1 MRGIERAACLPLVL
15 LAAGCFRSAP
25 PPPPAPGPA
34 VVDVELDASTT
45 VPVPD
50 LDDLDLS
57 ALEPAPFQEVPDSL
71 PALDDDMP
79 GGLDLSGNGI
89 PLVLNERVQAWI
101 DLFTGRERDRFALY
115 LTRQGRFED
124 MIFGK
129 LDERGMPRD
138 LLYLALIESG
148 FSPIARS
155 RARAVGMW
163 QFIAATARTEGLVVS
178 ELLDERRSVDRS
190 TDAALN
196 HLTKLHDRYGSWYL
210 AAAAYNSG
218 AGRVDRALRLRAGSA
233 TGSDSLFWMIHR
245 SLPRETRD
253 YVPKLVAAAII
264 GKNREAF
271 GFGDVV
277 PEEVEDL
284 DHVTIPDATDFDV
297 IAEAAGVSTAD
308 ITRLNPHLPRAVT
321 PPGRPVEVNLPAGT
335 ADAFEVAYAKIP
347 PDERVRFKIH
357 IVRRGETLSGIAA
370 RYGSSVR
377 LIQEASGIR
386 NAGRISIG
394 QEVRIPSAAA
404 VPRSVSTAASRSSA
418 SSAPSSSGA
427 TTTETYRVRSGDNL
441 WTIARRVG
449 VSWKDLM
456 RWNKLT
462 ERSIIRPGDRLIIR
476 RSS

>member
-1 MRGIERAACLPLVL
+1 VL
-15 LAAGCFRSAP
+15 LAGCFRSAP
-25 PPPPAPGPA
+25 PAPPSPSPVGEGI
-34 VVDVELDASTT
+34 ELATSTT

-50 LDDLDLS
+50 LGDLDLS
-57 ALEPAPFQEVPDSL
+57 ALEPAPFQEAPDSL
-71 PALDDDMP
+71 PELEGDLP
-79 GGLDLSGNGI
+79 GGLDLRGNGI
-89 PLVLNERVQAWI
+89 PLVLNDRVQFWI
-101 DLFTGRERDRFALY
+101 DLFTGRERERFALY

-124 MIFGK
+124 MIFEK

-163 QFIAATARTEGLVVS
+163 QFIAATARTEGLIVS
-178 ELLDERRSVDRS
+178 ELLDERRSVERS

-196 HLTKLHDRYGSWYL
+196 HLTRLHDRYDSWYL

-218 AGRVDRALRLRAGSA
+218 AGRVDRALRIRARGEA
-233 TGSDSLFWMIHR
+233 GADSLFWKIHA

-277 PEEVEDL
+277 PEAPD
-284 DHVTIPDATDFDV
+284 DHDRVTIPDATDFDV
-297 IAEAAGVSTAD
+297 IAEAAGVSTD
-308 ITRLNPHLPRAVT
+308 LITQLNPHLPRGVT
-321 PPGRPVEVNLPAGT
+321 PPGRVVEVNLPAGT
-335 ADAFEVAYAKIP
+335 ADAFEVAYARIP
-347 PDERVRFKIH
+347 PEERVRFKIH

-404 VPRSVSTAASRSSA
+404 VPRSVSAASTRTSA
-418 SSAPSSSGA
+418 ASVAPSSSG
-427 TTTETYRVRSGDNL
+427 TTTGTYRVRPGDSL
-441 WTIARRVG
+441 WIIARRIG

-476 RSS
+476 GSS

>member
-1 MRGIERAACLPLVL
+1 MRLFAWTACLPFVFL
-15 LAAGCFRSAP
+15 AGCFRSAP
-25 PPPPAPGPA
+25 PAPPIPSP
-34 VVDVELDASTT
+34 VVDEIDLGSSTT
-45 VPVPD
+45 AAVPD

-57 ALEPAPFQEVPDSL
+57 ALEPAPFQEAPDSL
-71 PALDDDMP
+71 PPVEDDLP
-79 GGLDLSGNGI
+79 GGLDLTSNGI
-89 PLVLNERVQAWI
+89 PLELNDRVQVWI

-115 LTRQGRFED
+115 LTREGRYES
-124 MIFGK
+124 MIYGK

-163 QFIAATARTEGLVVS
+163 QFIASTARSEGLTVS
-178 ELLDERRSVDRS
+178 ELLDERRSVERS

-218 AGRVDRALRLRAGSA
+218 AGRVDRALRIRAGSA
-233 TGSDSLFWMIHR
+233 TGADSLFWQIHP

-264 GKNREAF
+264 AKNRDAF

-277 PEEVEDL
+277 PEEPPDL
-284 DHVTIPDATDFDV
+284 DRVLIPDATDFDV
-297 IAEAAGVSTAD
+297 IAEAAGVSTD
-308 ITRLNPHLPRAVT
+308 VVTQLNPHLPRGVT
-321 PPGRPVEVNLPAGT
+321 PPGKPVEINLPAGT
-335 ADAFEVAYAKIP
+335 ADAFQTAYAQIP
-347 PDERVRFKIH
+347 PAERVRFKIH
-357 IVRRGETLSGIAA
+357 IVRKGETLGGIAA

-377 LIQEASGIR
+377 LLQEASGIR

-394 QEVRIPSAAA
+394 QEIRIPSAGA
-404 VPRSVSTAASRSSA
+404 VPRSISTAAARPSA
-418 SSAPSSSGA
+418 SASVAAASGA
-427 TTTETYRVRSGDNL
+427 TTETYRVRAGDSI
-441 WTIARRVG
+441 WTIARRAG

-476 RSS
+476 PSS

>member
-1 MRGIERAACLPLVL
+1 MDDIEL
-15 LAAGCFRSAP
+15 GS
-25 PPPPAPGPA
+25 
-34 VVDVELDASTT
+34 STT

-57 ALEPAPFQEVPDSL
+57 ALEPAPFQEAPDSL
-71 PALDDDMP
+71 PPIDGDLP
-79 GGLDLSGNGI
+79 GGLDLTSNGI
-89 PLVLNERVQAWI
+89 PLVLNDRVQFWI

-115 LTRQGRFED
+115 LTRQGRYER
-124 MIFGK
+124 MINDK
-129 LDERGMPRD
+129 LDQREMPRD

-163 QFIAATARTEGLVVS
+163 QFMAATARIEGLTVS
-178 ELLDERRSVDRS
+178 ELLDERRSVERS

-218 AGRVDRALRLRAGSA
+218 SGRVDRALRIRA
-233 TGSDSLFWMIHR
+233 TGATGDDSLFWQIHP

-264 GKNREAF
+264 AKNREAF
-271 GFGDVV
+271 GFDDVI
-277 PEEVEDL
+277 PEEPAEL
-284 DHVTIPDATDFDV
+284 DRVLIPDATDFDV
-297 IAEAAGVSTAD
+297 IAEAAGVSTD
-308 ITRLNPHLPRAVT
+308 VITQLNPHLPRGVT
-321 PPGRPVEVNLPAGT
+321 PPGKPVEINLPAGT
-335 ADAFEVAYAKIP
+335 ADAFQTAYAQIP

-357 IVRRGETLSGIAA
+357 IVRKGETLGGIAA
-370 RYGSSVR
+370 RYGASVR
-377 LIQEASGIR
+377 VIQEASGIR

-394 QEVRIPSAAA
+394 QEVRIPSAGA
-404 VPRSVSTAASRSSA
+404 VPRSTRTVADRPAAS
-418 SSAPSSSGA
+418 APTATSSG
-427 TTTETYRVRSGDNL
+427 TTTETYRVRAGDSI
-441 WTIARRVG
+441 WIIARRTG